1 MSNGV
6 IVLESFNKI
15 FLVVGWTGNDY
26 GGFDEWAVKSFRV
39 KKNAEKLI
47 SELKSDLSKLG
58 VPSDYEALSS
68 EDVEIPST
76 FKDKKLSE
84 IWKRYGVEYGIM
96 ESDLGD

>member
-47 SELKSDLSKLG
+47 SELKSD
-58 VPSDYEALSS
+58 
-68 EDVEIPST
+68 
-76 FKDKKLSE
+76 
-84 IWKRYGVEYGIM
+84 
-96 ESDLGD
+96 